1 MADSLGVLGPFV
13 AFNVLMIGF
22 FFRYFYDEPASWF
35 RFSALCYSVMFFGGV
50 SLVLV
55 MEYLFEFKMPVQE
68 ISKIYIDALLGGFA
82 AYVGFWLFFLF
93 MPRPKL
99 KLEFPPRLKM
109 SEIKALRILAVIS
122 LLCIFIFVGANGLNL
137 GNVEYEHRYDASRG
151 WGAVI
156 LFFPAFLPF
165 AYFTVANSK
174 GLFGFLVWSSFALFV
189 GFMTYVALS
198 GYRQIAIGALLIV
211 LVVAIRRQYVR
222 KWHIL
227 PGLFLLTGGIVLMS
241 FARYAGDQTG
251 VDFDTWWMAAFYYLQ
266 GDIFPVD
273 APLKIYLHNIS
284 SGNSYQGIDVVLSHF
299 GKIVPRFL
307 WDDKPAIVYDSAG
320 YYTQVIV
327 DYGRGV
333 TLSPTVMGEGYLI
346 GGPYAFYVL
355 MFVSAIILCWMDRF
369 AEKRR
374 AFSYFVI
381 SFVYAGFFF
390 VREGFSE
397 LLLRIFFVGVFYF
410 VFLLLAGRVRRS

>member
-1 MADSLGVLGPFV
+1 MFDSLNVLGPFV
-13 AFNVLMIGF
+13 AFNVVVIGF
-22 FFRYFYDEPASWF
+22 LFRYFHEEPASWF

-50 SLVLV
+50 SLVLM

-68 ISKIYIDALLGGFA
+68 IFKIYIDALLGGLA
-82 AYVGFWLFFLF
+82 AYVGFWLFYLF
-93 MPRPKL
+93 NPRSKRQF
-99 KLEFPPRLKM
+99 EFPPQLRRA
-109 SEIKALRILAVIS
+109 EIKALKVLAGIS
-122 LLCIFIFVGANGLNL
+122 LFSIFIFIGANGLHL

-165 AYFTVANSK
+165 AYFAVANSR
-174 GLFGFLVWSSFALFV
+174 GFFGFLIWSLFSLSV
-189 GFMTYVALS
+189 GFLTYIALS
-198 GYRQIAIGALLIV
+198 GYRQIAIGTLLIV
-211 LVVAIRRQYVR
+211 LVVAIRRGYLR

-227 PGLFLLTGGIVLMS
+227 PGLFALIGGIVLMS

-251 VDFDTWWMAAFYYLQ
+251 VEFDSWWMAAFYYLQ

-273 APLKIYLHNIS
+273 APLKIYLHYMS
-284 SGNSYQGIDVVLSHF
+284 SGNSYQGFDVVLSHF

-346 GGPYAFYVL
+346 GGSYAFYFL
-355 MFVSAIILCWMDRF
+355 MFVSAIILCWMDRL

-374 AFSYFVI
+374 DFSYFVI

-397 LLLRIFFVGVFYF
+397 LLLRVFFVGVFYF
-410 VFLLLAGRVRRS
+410 VFLLFARRPRRF